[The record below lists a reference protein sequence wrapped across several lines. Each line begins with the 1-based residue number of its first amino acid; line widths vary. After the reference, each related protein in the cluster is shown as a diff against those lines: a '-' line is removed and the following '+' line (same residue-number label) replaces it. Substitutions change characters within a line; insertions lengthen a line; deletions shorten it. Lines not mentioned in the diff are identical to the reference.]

1 MLFLTK
7 RIFLIICFIIDF
19 PLILLTWLE
28 ALIGGKNQEHIFCS
42 CRDILSICPT
52 FIGIYLRKAFY
63 WAVCTDVSP
72 DVHFLFGSWL
82 SHRQNIIRSGVV
94 VGHYSFIGYADIGK
108 NVLMAARVSIVS
120 GKYQHGRPQQRTH
133 PGRVI
138 EEYTTI
144 NIGENTWIGQDV
156 TILANIGKNCTVGA
170 GSVVFRVVPDNTTV
184 LGNPARKVNLDYI
197 AKDKDNNCTG

>member
-1 MLFLTK
+1 MLFLIK
-7 RIFLIICFIIDF
+7 RFFLIICFIIDF

-28 ALIGGKNQEHIFCS
+28 AGIGGKNQEHIYCS

-82 SHRQNIIRSGVV
+82 SHRQNTIRSGVV
-94 VGHYSFIGYADIGK
+94 VGHYSLIGYADIGE

-120 GKYQHGRPQQRTH
+120 GKYQHGRPDKRSH
-133 PGRVI
+133 LKEVV
-138 EEYTTI
+138 EENQI
-144 NIGENTWIGQDV
+144 IRIGANTWIGQDV

-170 GSVVFRVVPDNTTV
+170 GSVVLRDVPDNTTV
-184 LGNPARKVNLDYI
+184 LGNPARKVNI
-197 AKDKDNNCTG
+197 EKDEDQNCT

>member
-1 MLFLTK
+1 MLLLIK
-7 RIFLIICFIIDF
+7 KLFLIISFIAAF

-28 ALIGGKNQEHIFCS
+28 AWICGEDCEYIYCS

-72 DVHFLFGSWL
+72 DAHFLFGSWL
-82 SHRQNIIRSGVV
+82 SHRRNTIRSGVV
-94 VGHYSFIGYADIGK
+94 VGHYSFIGYADIGQ

-120 GKYQHGRPQQRTH
+120 GKYQHGMPGQRSH
-133 PGRVI
+133 MIKVVEKNEI
-138 EEYTTI
+138 I
-144 NIGENTWIGQDV
+144 SIGENTWIGQDV

-170 GSVVFRVVPDNTTV
+170 GSVVLRDVPDNTTV
-184 LGNPARKVNLDYI
+184 LGNPARKVNI
-197 AKDKDNNCTG
+197 DKDEDKGYIS